1 MSNLIIY
8 ILGLCIYNSI
18 LFYSNRLGINVIL
31 FIGPLLGFLYYVLK
45 QNKKINNKKG
55 LLFMIPIILLSI
67 FYLIYDNVFFK
78 VFNVLVITELF
89 LFMYLFT
96 INPTFKFLSILKNV
110 IYLLFL
116 PLSNISN
123 LYRVVKLKIENAL
136 HLSNDGKKKIK
147 SILIVIPI
155 VIIVLILLS
164 SADMLFGNMFGDFI
178 KLFEKLS
185 IENLIG
191 RIILIIILFT
201 YLGATINYLLYE
213 YKGEKE
219 KENTKNIENYTIK
232 LLLTTL
238 NIIYIVFDFIQIRSL
253 IFHQGLTNI
262 NYAEYARSG
271 FFQLM
276 FISIINL
283 TILLISKKT
292 KEDTKYNKVMSVIM
306 VLLTL
311 IIIISSFLRMYM
323 YESAYGYTLLR
334 LLVYITLI
342 TEGILLI
349 PTLVYIFNRKIN
361 VLKPYM
367 IIIISVYTIVS
378 LSPIDYFIAKNNI
391 NRYNKTGKIDVYYL
405 MNDSTDNISL
415 LSDLYYKLENPED
428 KRMLKMY
435 LNDMNDRN
443 KFSKKLEYN
452 ISREKS
458 KKYFEKIFRYQEL

>member
-18 LFYSNRLGINVIL
+18 LFYGNRLGINVIL

-78 VFNVLVITELF
+78 VFNVLAITGLF
-89 LFMYLFT
+89 LLMYLFT

-123 LYRVVKLKIENAL
+123 LYRVVKLKIENIL

-164 SADMLFGNMFGDFI
+164 SADMLFGNMFGNFF

-213 YKGEKE
+213 YKSEEE

-262 NYAEYARSG
+262 NYAQYARSG

-342 TEGILLI
+342 TEIILLI

-367 IIIISVYTIVS
+367 IIIISVYTILS

-428 KRMLKMY
+428 KKMLKIY
-435 LNDMNDRN
+435 LNEMKDRN

-458 KKYFEKIFRYQEL
+458 KKYFEKNSRYQEL

>member
-8 ILGLCIYNSI
+8 ILGLSIYNSI

-67 FYLIYDNVFFK
+67 FYLIYDNTFFK
-78 VFNVLVITELF
+78 VFNVLAITGLF
-89 LFMYLFT
+89 LLMYLFT
-96 INPTFKFLSILKNV
+96 INPTFKFLSVIKNV

-123 LYRVVKLKIENAL
+123 LYRVVKLKIESAL

-155 VIIVLILLS
+155 VIIVLLLLS
-164 SADMLFGNMFGDFI
+164 SADMLFGNMFGNFFKI
-178 KLFEKLS
+178 FSKLS
-185 IENLIG
+185 IDDFVG
-191 RIILIIILFT
+191 RIILIFVLFT

-213 YKGEKE
+213 YKGEEE
-219 KENTKNIENYTIK
+219 KENPKNVENYTIK

-428 KRMLKMY
+428 KRMLKIY
-435 LNDMNDRN
+435 LNEMKDRN

-458 KKYFEKIFRYQEL
+458 KKYFEKISRY